1 VYGVYGAR
9 FCRAKVLCPAY
20 FYTHKTSSL
29 SRTETLH
36 ESIRSDADIFII
48 VALLCPTVADLP
60 ACAAADLP
68 QAVHEAS
75 AEACPVAF
83 PCLVC
88 PVALPAF
95 EDDLAP
101 NDALDLLDGS
111 YEKTLFPGDLLHSQ
125 AAHTNSPPEPLDRQ
139 HLPTSYYLHGLFEE
153 DFLDLLTRLAENL
166 PGDTAS
172 NNMSATRRFFS
183 SEKFGEALLARLP
196 RCLGYSRVMPAMRFI
211 EYEIGGFIRPHTDGV
226 MFDDVSKQQTT
237 TSFLLYLQDTPTEGT
252 TNFLDAVAD
261 GTLLHTISPRRGS
274 ILLFPHNT
282 PHEGSGVGAERKVLL
297 RGDLF

>member
-1 VYGVYGAR
+1 MYIYI
-9 FCRAKVLCPAY
+9 CIY
-20 FYTHKTSSL
+20 IY
-29 SRTETLH
+29 
-36 ESIRSDADIFII
+36 I
-48 VALLCPTVADLP
+48 VALLYPTIADLP

-75 AEACPVAF
+75 AVCPVAF
-83 PCLVC
+83 PYL
-88 PVALPAF
+88 PAPAF

-101 NDALDLLDGS
+101 TDALDLLDGS
-111 YEKTLFPGDLLHSQ
+111 YEKTLFPGELLHSQ
-125 AAHTNSPPEPLDRQ
+125 AAHTNSPPEPLDRA
-139 HLPTSYYLHGLFEE
+139 HLPTAYYLHGLFEE

-211 EYEIGGFIRPHTDGV
+211 EYEVGGFIRPHTDGV

-237 TSFLLYLQDTPTEGT
+237 TTFLLYLQDTPTEGS